1 MNFIDLLFED
11 EGINIS
17 PFSLF
22 SIGKR
27 NLFKKAKGLK
37 PSARPVKKAI
47 KKAEKNLDIQKEKI
61 NAVLKGDSGI
71 GAEGTLYDLTDE
83 QLDVMS
89 YIYKKYGY
97 KIYSEI
103 KKFRKNILAPY
114 EVIKR
119 DIKKNSRITAKEI
132 YGLTKEEF
140 LQAYES
146 GRKKIENRGMK
157 YVDNSKNLREKIQKY
172 DDDIKRIERMREKFE
187 KNGEIDIDVLEKLFN
202 KLGAGLS
209 NFGTKI
215 EGSSEKTY
223 TNAKLNSLERKF
235 DDALERIKKD
245 LSYEQREKLENKIY
259 DIDRSLRTD
268 KEKDRMIA
276 SARRKDF
283 EQQVKDIASF
293 ANVYA
298 SKKSTAGSFK
308 SVFDDEGFDKVIG
321 LYIFRKSV
329 MDKLKNVAKKNGGE
343 NFYYYFYMKVIDEL
357 IKKKELFKMEK
368 INDLEGLDSDL
379 EFNENEAK
387 IFKLKLTAPEHSSNI
402 NDYKQK
408 IKIEDY
414 PDSSYIPVKR
424 SPELNK
430 AIDKME
436 REIKKFEKKITDLL
450 DDEDVELLKKY
461 RLINNLIKI
470 KELDDP
476 ETLFKSPD
484 EIEKTFKTIVKRE
497 SDMEYN
503 IESGEKDTYYM
514 RSIREEL
521 DKAKK
526 FKKQKD
532 ENRFRAQ
539 KTKIRNLIKEF
550 RRVDVK
556 ANKKLAKFKDEFENL
571 NFSVLTG
578 RSED

>member
-11 EGINIS
+11 DGINIS

-27 NLFKKAKGLK
+27 SLFNKAKGLK

-47 KKAEKNLDIQKEKI
+47 RKAEKNLDIQKEKI
-61 NAVLKGDSGI
+61 NAVLRGDSGV
-71 GAEGTLYDLTDE
+71 GEEGTLYDLTDE
-83 QLDVMS
+83 QLDVMG

-97 KIYSEI
+97 KIYNEI

-119 DIKKNSRITAKEI
+119 DIKKNSRITAKEV

-157 YVDNSKNLREKIQKY
+157 YVNNSKNLREKIQKY
-172 DDDIKRIERMREKFE
+172 NNDIERIKRMRENFE
-187 KNGEIDIDVLEKLFN
+187 KTGEIDIDVLEKLFN

-209 NFGTKI
+209 NFGAKI

-235 DDALERIKKD
+235 DEALERIRKG
-245 LSYEQREKLENKIY
+245 LSDEQREKLENRIY
-259 DIDRSLRTD
+259 DIDRSLKTD

-276 SARRKDF
+276 AAKRKDF
-283 EQQVKDIASF
+283 EQQIENIKKFSD
-293 ANVYA
+293 VYMN
-298 SKKSTAGSFK
+298 KKPGSFK
-308 SVFDDEGFDKVIG
+308 TIFADQGFDEVIG
-321 LYIFRKSV
+321 LYMFRKNV
-329 MDKLKNVAKKNGGE
+329 MDKLKNIAKKNGE
-343 NFYYYFYMKVIDEL
+343 ESFYYYFYMKVIDEL
-357 IKKKELFKMEK
+357 IEKKDLLKMEK
-368 INDLEGLDSDL
+368 VNDLEGLDDDL

-450 DDEDVELLKKY
+450 DDEDVALLKKY

-476 ETLFKSPD
+476 EALFKSPD
-484 EIEKTFKTIVKRE
+484 EIERTFKTISKRE

-526 FKKQKD
+526 FKRQKD

-539 KTKIRNLIKEF
+539 KTKIRNLIREF

-556 ANKKLAKFKDEFENL
+556 ANKKLAKFKDEFEAL

>member
-1 MNFIDLLFED
+1 MNFIDLLFEN

-47 KKAEKNLDIQKEKI
+47 GKAEKSLETQKEKI
-61 NAVLKGDSGI
+61 NALLKGDSGI

-83 QLDVMS
+83 QLDVMG

-97 KIYSEI
+97 KIYNEI

-119 DIKKNSRITAKEI
+119 DIKKNSRITAKEV

-157 YVDNSKNLREKIQKY
+157 YVDNSKNLRERIEKY
-172 DDDIKRIERMREKFE
+172 ENDIKRIQRMKDEFE
-187 KNGEIDIDVLEKLFN
+187 KTGELDIDAVEKLFN
-202 KLGAGLS
+202 KIGVGMN
-209 NFGTKI
+209 NFGAKI
-215 EGSSEKTY
+215 EGTSLKTY
-223 TNAKLNSLERKF
+223 TEKRLNNILDKF
-235 DDALERIKKD
+235 DESVKKLEKHPDESSKELRNRIETISKEFKTDDAKRREIENAYKKNFSDTVNLIKKTSEVFLD
-245 LSYEQREKLENKIY
+245 PKSSKEQI
-259 DIDRSLRTD
+259 
-268 KEKDRMIA
+268 
-276 SARRKDF
+276 
-283 EQQVKDIASF
+283 
-293 ANVYA
+293 
-298 SKKSTAGSFK
+298 KS
-308 SVFDDEGFDKVIG
+308 
-321 LYIFRKSV
+321 IFRNESFDAVLGLALFRRSV
-329 MDKLKNVAKKNGGE
+329 MDKLKNIAERNGEGA
-343 NFYYYFYMKVIDEL
+343 FYYYFYMKVIEEL
-357 IKKKELFKMEK
+357 VEKKELLKMEK
-368 INDLEGLDSDL
+368 VKELEGLDDDFK
-379 EFNENEAK
+379 FNENEAK
-387 IFKLKLTAPEHSSNI
+387 IFKLKFTAPKYSSNI

-476 ETLFKSPD
+476 ETLFKSED
-484 EIEKTFKTIVKRE
+484 EVERTFKTIVKRE

-539 KTKIRNLIKEF
+539 KTKIRNLIREF